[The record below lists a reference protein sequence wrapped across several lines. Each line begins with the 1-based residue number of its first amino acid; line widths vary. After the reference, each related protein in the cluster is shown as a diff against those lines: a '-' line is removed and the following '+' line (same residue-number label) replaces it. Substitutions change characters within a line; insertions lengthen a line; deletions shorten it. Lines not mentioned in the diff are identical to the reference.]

1 MKVEAKDWELL
12 KTFLQDKG
20 VDIAEVF
27 GGDIEVEDDVTALF
41 EYPNGATGTYIT
53 TVADAPGTNR
63 FEITGTRGK
72 IVLEDNKL
80 SFSRLRE
87 DTISF
92 NSHFKGGIGQ
102 PECWKV
108 EVPVKGTY
116 TSHPGIITNF
126 CDAILKG
133 TKLIAPGEEG
143 ILGLSISSCLIMV
156 KKRTFK
162 KNVVAS
168 WGITYFVI
176 FVIPIVLFFFF
187 IAIFMSIIDEETSYY
202 NGLAVEHVKFTMDS
216 IFADVNASATE
227 LFMDEDFDDISQYE
241 EFRDIPAYLLFQ
253 QVSSLQRVDTTKSYI
268 DGLIVY
274 SPSMDLYISTVRY
287 GRLSRIH
294 SLMEYNLQLTQEEAT
309 EIFSDRI
316 QAMEIHDASYTLPN
330 GREIHRVIITRPLNY
345 LSSKFY
351 VAAIVSLDSIRDN
364 ESDFGQYNNIMLF
377 SSVTG
382 KFIFDLSDNP
392 VESAED
398 VTLFSLS
405 SNENPWR
412 DDIIATAPS
421 DETNF
426 TYVIRIEK
434 SEYYRPVYLMYSAMI
449 VYIIVA
455 GLFTAIFSVRRIR
468 KDWSELENA
477 INEIGADTEEA
488 DGIYSPF
495 VSSVSRL
502 EREKEGLGSVIE
514 KQTASLKSSMLKTLV
529 SGPEDGFVSQNAL
542 EECGISF
549 PTDKFMVFI
558 AETENTETVENA
570 INEVIPKEMMKV
582 YPFPSQYGAAV
593 LFSFTE
599 EYLAAGHDVYRDIAS
614 YADKLPL
621 DIISG
626 LAASDK
632 VEGVENIGNA
642 YVSAISTLEYR
653 KNMNIH
659 ELVFSR
665 DVNAMANGR
674 RYIYSPESAYVLS
687 NAVSEGNVDEAIEI
701 IRDVYQKNTEAGV
714 SPRHLR
720 YLLFAISN
728 DILRIS
734 VKLEDIFGS
743 QFVPFSV
750 PVILQT
756 RNPETVR
763 LTLEENVKKFCS
775 SVVEARNA
783 MGNIQDETYRIY
795 QKAIALIGERYSDPM
810 LNVSEV
816 ADSLSISL
824 AYLSKIFKRYHRM
837 NISDYIS
844 HIRVEVAKRLLE
856 KGEQIQ
862 EIADKCGFG
871 SLRTFMRVFRKL
883 EGVTPGQ
890 YRSFKQEEG

>member
-1 MKVEAKDWELL
+1 M
-12 KTFLQDKG
+12 
-20 VDIAEVF
+20 
-27 GGDIEVEDDVTALF
+27 
-41 EYPNGATGTYIT
+41 
-53 TVADAPGTNR
+53 R
-63 FEITGTRGK
+63 
-72 IVLEDNKL
+72 
-80 SFSRLRE
+80 RE
-87 DTISF
+87 
-92 NSHFKGGIGQ
+92 
-102 PECWKV
+102 
-108 EVPVKGTY
+108 
-116 TSHPGIITNF
+116 
-126 CDAILKG
+126 
-133 TKLIAPGEEG
+133 
-143 ILGLSISSCLIMV
+143 SSCLIMV

-392 VESAED
+392 VESD

-599 EYLAAGHDVYRDIAS
+599 EYLAAGNDVYRDIAS

-626 LAASDK
+626 MAASDK

-816 ADSLSISL
+816 ADSLGISL

-883 EGVTPGQ
+883 EGMTPGQ

>member
-1 MKVEAKDWELL
+1 MRQSRYDRIHAKRSDMNSN
-12 KTFLQDKG
+12 D
-20 VDIAEVF
+20 
-27 GGDIEVEDDVTALF
+27 
-41 EYPNGATGTYIT
+41 
-53 TVADAPGTNR
+53 
-63 FEITGTRGK
+63 
-72 IVLEDNKL
+72 
-80 SFSRLRE
+80 FSGRRRKH
-87 DTISF
+87 
-92 NSHFKGGIGQ
+92 N
-102 PECWKV
+102 
-108 EVPVKGTY
+108 
-116 TSHPGIITNF
+116 GIIFFKINKDIGNF
-126 CDAILKG
+126 M
-133 TKLIAPGEEG
+133 T
-143 ILGLSISSCLIMV
+143 
-156 KKRTFK
+156 
-162 KNVVAS
+162 
-168 WGITYFVI
+168 
-176 FVIPIVLFFFF
+176 
-187 IAIFMSIIDEETSYY
+187 
-202 NGLAVEHVKFTMDS
+202 
-216 IFADVNASATE
+216 
-227 LFMDEDFDDISQYE
+227 
-241 EFRDIPAYLLFQ
+241 
-253 QVSSLQRVDTTKSYI
+253 
-268 DGLIVY
+268 
-274 SPSMDLYISTVRY
+274 
-287 GRLSRIH
+287 
-294 SLMEYNLQLTQEEAT
+294 
-309 EIFSDRI
+309 
-316 QAMEIHDASYTLPN
+316 
-330 GREIHRVIITRPLNY
+330 
-345 LSSKFY
+345 
-351 VAAIVSLDSIRDN
+351 
-364 ESDFGQYNNIMLF
+364 
-377 SSVTG
+377 
-382 KFIFDLSDNP
+382 
-392 VESAED
+392 
-398 VTLFSLS
+398 
-405 SNENPWR
+405 
-412 DDIIATAPS
+412 
-421 DETNF
+421 
-426 TYVIRIEK
+426 
-434 SEYYRPVYLMYSAMI
+434 
-449 VYIIVA
+449 
-455 GLFTAIFSVRRIR
+455 
-468 KDWSELENA
+468 
-477 INEIGADTEEA
+477 
-488 DGIYSPF
+488 
-495 VSSVSRL
+495 
-502 EREKEGLGSVIE
+502 
-514 KQTASLKSSMLKTLV
+514 
-529 SGPEDGFVSQNAL
+529 
-542 EECGISF
+542 F

-599 EYLAAGHDVYRDIAS
+599 EYLAAGNDVYRDIAS

-626 LAASDK
+626 MAASDK

-816 ADSLSISL
+816 ADSLGISL